1 MSLSDNHW
9 KLLRQLVELP
19 PNKRVRT
26 GSVPQEFIDLKD
38 AGLAE
43 IIPVGALDLLT
54 EITIAGRTA
63 LADAERSAAA

>member
-1 MSLSDNHW
+1 
-9 KLLRQLVELP
+9 
-19 PNKRVRT
+19 
-26 GSVPQEFIDLKD
+26 
-38 AGLAE
+38 LAE